1 MGVGIIIQSMVYG
14 NLNIRSGTG
23 VAFSRN
29 PCTGVKEMYG
39 EFLCKA
45 EGDDVVDA
53 ESTLPIEVID
63 YLCVLR
69 S

>member
-1 MGVGIIIQSMVYG
+1 MVYG

-29 PCTGVKEMYG
+29 PGNGDDVIYG

-45 EGDDVVDA
+45 EGDDVMFSN
-53 ESTLPIEVID
+53 STMPIEV
-63 YLCVLR
+63 CVWGDR
-69 S
+69 WDGCVSICNRY